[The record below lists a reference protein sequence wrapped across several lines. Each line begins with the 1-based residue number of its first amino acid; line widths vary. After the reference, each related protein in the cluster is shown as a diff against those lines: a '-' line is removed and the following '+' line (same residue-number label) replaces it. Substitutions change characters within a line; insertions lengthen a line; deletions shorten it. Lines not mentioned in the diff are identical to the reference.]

1 MNLPKL
7 KTVFLLRFEWY
18 APGGVISHKDEAP
31 DIMKPLSA
39 EDLENVIKLA
49 KNAKDVTASTRN
61 SLKDISKILTR
72 TIAAMDIE
80 FNFSLPRE
88 IRDVRIWQLTH
99 KPKKQRLKRRSDD

>member
-7 KTVFLLRFEWY
+7 KTVLPLRFEWY
-18 APGGVISHKDEAP
+18 APGGIISHKDEAP
-31 DIMKPLSA
+31 EIIKPLSA

-49 KNAKDVTASTRN
+49 KNSKEVTAPIRN

-80 FNFSLPRE
+80 FNSSLPRE

-99 KPKKQRLKRRSDD
+99 KPKKQRLKRRNI

>member
-1 MNLPKL
+1 MKLPKL
-7 KTVFLLRFEWY
+7 KTVIPLRFEWY

-49 KNAKDVTASTRN
+49 KEEKEVVVPIKN

-72 TIAAMDIE
+72 MMAAIDIE
-80 FNFSLPRE
+80 CDFSLPRE
-88 IRDVRIWQLTH
+88 IRDVRIWQLTQ
-99 KPKKQRLKRRSDD
+99 KPKKQRLKRRI

>member
-7 KTVFLLRFEWY
+7 KTVLPLRFEWY
-18 APGGVISHKDEAP
+18 APGGVISHKDEASE
-31 DIMKPLSA
+31 IIKPLSA

-49 KNAKDVTASTRN
+49 KNSKEVTTRN

-80 FNFSLPRE
+80 FNSSLPRE

-99 KPKKQRLKRRSDD
+99 KPKKQRLRRKNI